1 MKARLIA
8 PLALSFLMLAT
19 EGKPD
24 EEGFRKFVEPLIEN
38 YCMDCHDEESSKGNL
53 SLEGIKGNLV
63 DGPDL
68 DRWEKVLHQFELGQM
83 PPKKKTQ
90 PTTAERHSLVQWIRA
105 EFLKGGH
112 KPENKLL
119 RPGAGNYVK
128 HERLF
133 GKENFGPAW
142 SPPRIWRIRPAVYE
156 SGIRAL
162 AKNGKYVRPFTLKS
176 GGHGFRDYD
185 NQYVLAGADL
195 SQLMANTATA
205 AKQLTEIRL
214 INGKTS
220 KGNYSTPTQ
229 LFDLIHPADAPP
241 TAEQV
246 DDAIR
251 WLFDRVLLRS
261 PTPEEQNR
269 FQAFAIK
276 SMKSDGK
283 LLGVRN
289 LISAILLKPEALYRS
304 ELAQGEPDEHDR
316 ALLAPREIAY
326 ALAYALT
333 DTRPDA
339 ELLQA
344 ASTGKLATPEQ
355 VATQVV
361 RMLGETQLP
370 KPRILGFFR
379 EYFEYGGAIDVFKDE
394 ALNRNHVP
402 EVLVSDTDRLI
413 MHFYEQDKH
422 VLRELLTTNKSFIQ
436 FAIDSKTKK
445 PTRMRARNLGAHL
458 AYSLPPDWKWIPEQP
473 VTLPGSQRAG
483 ILTQPAWLVAKS
495 GNFDNDAIQR
505 GLWVRGKLLGGIIP
519 DLPITVDAQL
529 PNDETLTLRE
539 KMKVTEETY
548 CWKCHQNTNPVGLPF
563 EMFDHFGRW
572 RTKEL
577 GKPVDTTGAITNSG
591 IRELDA
597 KVTDAVAMLHRLADS
612 PLVRQVFV
620 RHAFRYF
627 MGRNETLRDA
637 STLRRADLAYVK
649 SGGSMK
655 SLIVSLLTSD
665 SFLYRKAKAP
675 NG

>member
-1 MKARLIA
+1 MKKSCTAAIF
-8 PLALSFLMLAT
+8 LSFTLQGLA
-19 EGKPD
+19 EKPD
-24 EEGFRKFVEPLIEN
+24 VQGYRKLVAPLIES
-38 YCMDCHDEESSKGNL
+38 YCMDCHDDDTSKGDI
-53 SLEGIKGNLV
+53 SLEGIQGNLV

-68 DRWEKVLHQFELGQM
+68 AHWEKVLHQVELGQM
-83 PPKKKTQ
+83 PPKKKPQ

-105 EFLKGGH
+105 EFLKGGR

-133 GKENFGPAW
+133 GDEDFGPAW
-142 SPPRIWRIRPAVYE
+142 SPPRIWRIRPSVYE
-156 SGIRAL
+156 SGIRAV

-185 NQYVLAGADL
+185 NQYRLAGADL

-205 AKQLTEIRL
+205 AKQLTEVRL
-214 INGKTS
+214 SNGKTS
-220 KGNYSTPTQ
+220 KGNSTPTQ

-241 TAEQV
+241 TEEQV
-246 DDAIR
+246 DAAIQ

-261 PTPEEQNR
+261 PTPEEQAR
-269 FQAFAIK
+269 FQTFAMQ

-289 LISAILLKPEALYRS
+289 LISAVLLKPEALYRS

-316 ALLAPREIAY
+316 ILLAPREIAY

-339 ELLQA
+339 ELLKA
-344 ASTGKLATPEQ
+344 ASTGKLATNEE
-355 VATQVV
+355 VAAQIR
-361 RMLGETQLP
+361 RMLEDPKLQ

-413 MHFYEQDKH
+413 LHFYEQDKD
-422 VLRELLTTNKSFIQ
+422 VLRELLTTNKSFVQ
-436 FAIDSKTKK
+436 YGIDSKTKK
-445 PTRMRARNLGAHL
+445 PTRAQARNLGAHL
-458 AYSLPPDWKWIPEQP
+458 AYSLPPDWKWVPEQP
-473 VTLPGSQRAG
+473 IALPGSQRAG

-539 KMKVTEETY
+539 KMKVTEEAY

-591 IRELDA
+591 VQGLDA
-597 KVTDAVAMLHRLADS
+597 KVSDAVAMLHRLADS
-612 PLVRQVFV
+612 PRVRQVFV

-627 MGRNETLRDA
+627 MGRNETLHDA
-637 STLRRADLAYVK
+637 STLRQADQVYVK

-655 SLIVSLLTSD
+655 SLIISLLTSD

>member
-1 MKARLIA
+1 MKKSCTAAIF
-8 PLALSFLMLAT
+8 LSFTLQGLA
-19 EGKPD
+19 EKPD
-24 EEGFRKFVEPLIEN
+24 VQGYRKLVAPLIES
-38 YCMDCHDEESSKGNL
+38 YCMDCHDDDTSKGDI
-53 SLEGIKGNLV
+53 SLEGIQGNLV

-68 DRWEKVLHQFELGQM
+68 AHWEKVLHQVELGQM
-83 PPKKKTQ
+83 PPKKKPQ

-105 EFLKGGH
+105 EFLKGGR

-133 GKENFGPAW
+133 GDEDFGPAW
-142 SPPRIWRIRPAVYE
+142 SPPRIWRIRPSVYE
-156 SGIRAL
+156 SGIRAV

-185 NQYVLAGADL
+185 NQYRLAGADL

-205 AKQLTEIRL
+205 AKQLTEVRL
-214 INGKTS
+214 SNGKTS
-220 KGNYSTPTQ
+220 KGNSTPTQ

-241 TAEQV
+241 TEEQV
-246 DDAIR
+246 DAAIQ

-261 PTPEEQNR
+261 PTPEEQAR
-269 FQAFAIK
+269 FQTFAMQ

-289 LISAILLKPEALYRS
+289 LISAVLLKPEALYRS

-316 ALLAPREIAY
+316 ILLAPREIAY

-339 ELLQA
+339 ELLKA
-344 ASTGKLATPEQ
+344 ASTGKLATNEE
-355 VATQVV
+355 VAAQIR
-361 RMLGETQLP
+361 RMLEDPKLQ

-413 MHFYEQDKH
+413 LHFYEQDKD
-422 VLRELLTTNKSFIQ
+422 VLRELLTTNKSFVQ
-436 FAIDSKTKK
+436 YGIDSKTKK
-445 PTRMRARNLGAHL
+445 PTRAQARNLGAHL
-458 AYSLPPDWKWIPEQP
+458 AYSLPPDWKWVPEQP
-473 VTLPGSQRAG
+473 IALPGSHRAG

-539 KMKVTEETY
+539 KMKVTEEAY

-591 IRELDA
+591 VQGLDA
-597 KVTDAVAMLHRLADS
+597 KVSDAVAMLHRLADS
-612 PLVRQVFV
+612 PRVRQVFV

-627 MGRNETLRDA
+627 MGRNETLHDA
-637 STLRRADLAYVK
+637 STLRQADQVYVK

-655 SLIVSLLTSD
+655 SLIISLLTSD

>member
-1 MKARLIA
+1 MKKCCTAAIF
-8 PLALSFLMLAT
+8 LSFTLQGLAA
-19 EGKPD
+19 KPD
-24 EEGFRKFVEPLIEN
+24 VQGYQKLVLPLIEN
-38 YCMDCHDEESSKGNL
+38 YCMDCHDEETSKGDL

-63 DGPDL
+63 EGPDL
-68 DRWEKVLHQFELGQM
+68 DHWEKILHQLELGQM
-83 PPKKKTQ
+83 PPKKKPQ

-105 EFLKGGH
+105 EFLKGGR

-133 GKENFGPAW
+133 SAEDFGPAW
-142 SPPRIWRIRPAVYE
+142 SPPRIWRIRPSVYE
-156 SGIRAL
+156 SGIRAV

-195 SQLMANTATA
+195 NQLMANAANA
-205 AKQLTEIRL
+205 AKQLTEVRL
-214 INGKTS
+214 SNGKAS
-220 KGNYSTPTQ
+220 KGNSTPNL
-229 LFDLIHPADAPP
+229 LFDLIHPEDAPP
-241 TAEQV
+241 TEAKV
-246 DDAIR
+246 DAAIQ
-251 WLFDRVLLRS
+251 WLFDRALLRS
-261 PTPEEQNR
+261 PTLEEQAR
-269 FQAFAIK
+269 LQAFAIK

-289 LISAILLKPEALYRS
+289 LISAVLLKPEALYRS
-304 ELAQGEPDEHDR
+304 ELAQGEPDEHGR

-333 DTRPDA
+333 DARPDA
-339 ELLQA
+339 ELLKA
-344 ASTGKLATPEQ
+344 ASTGKLGPEEVSVQ
-355 VATQVV
+355 VH
-361 RMLGETQLP
+361 RMLGDAQLQ

-413 MHFYEQDKH
+413 LHFYEQDKD
-422 VLRELLTTNKSFIQ
+422 VLRELLTTNKSFVQ

-445 PTRMRARNLGAHL
+445 PTRAQARNLGAHL

-473 VTLPGSQRAG
+473 VALPGSQRAG

-495 GNFDNDAIQR
+495 GNFDNDAIRR
-505 GLWVRGKLLGGIIP
+505 GLWVRGNLLGGIIP

-529 PNDETLTLRE
+529 PNDDTLTLRE
-539 KMKVTEETY
+539 KMKVTEEAY

-591 IRELDA
+591 VPRLDA
-597 KVTDAVAMLHRLADS
+597 KVPDAVAMLRKLADS
-612 PLVRQVFV
+612 PRVRQVFV

-637 STLRRADLAYVK
+637 STLRRADQVYLK
-649 SGGSMK
+649 SDGSMK
-655 SLIVSLLTSD
+655 QLIASLLTSD
-665 SFLYRKAKAP
+665 SFIYRKAEDP

>member
-1 MKARLIA
+1 MKKSCTAAIF
-8 PLALSFLMLAT
+8 LSFTLQGFA
-19 EGKPD
+19 EKPD
-24 EEGFRKFVEPLIEN
+24 VQGYRKLVAPLIES
-38 YCMDCHDEESSKGNL
+38 YCMDCHDNDTSKGDL
-53 SLEGIKGNLV
+53 SLEKIDGNLV
-63 DGPDL
+63 NGPDL
-68 DRWEKVLHQFELGQM
+68 GRWEKVLHQLELGQM
-83 PPKKKTQ
+83 PPEKKSQ

-105 EFLKGGH
+105 EFLKGGR

-133 GKENFGPAW
+133 GDEDFGPAW
-142 SPPRIWRIRPAVYE
+142 SPPRIWRIRPSVYE
-156 SGIRAL
+156 SGIRAV

-185 NQYVLAGADL
+185 NQYRLAGADL
-195 SQLMANTATA
+195 SQLMANSATA
-205 AKQLTEIRL
+205 AKQLTEVRL
-214 INGKTS
+214 SNGKAS
-220 KGNYSTPTQ
+220 KGNSTPAQ

-241 TAEQV
+241 TEEQV
-246 DDAIR
+246 DAAIQ

-261 PTPEEQNR
+261 PTPEEQAR
-269 FQAFAIK
+269 FQTFAMQ

-289 LISAILLKPEALYRS
+289 LISAVLLKPEALYRS

-316 ALLAPREIAY
+316 ILLAPREIAY

-339 ELLQA
+339 ELLKA
-344 ASTGKLATPEQ
+344 ASTGKLATNEE
-355 VATQVV
+355 VAAQIR
-361 RMLGETQLP
+361 RMLEDPKLQ

-413 MHFYEQDKH
+413 LHFYEQDKD
-422 VLRELLTTNKSFIQ
+422 VLRELLTTNKSFVQ
-436 FAIDSKTKK
+436 YGIDSKTKK
-445 PTRMRARNLGAHL
+445 PTRAQARNLGAHL
-458 AYSLPPDWKWIPEQP
+458 AYSLPPDWKWVPEQP
-473 VTLPGSQRAG
+473 IALPGSHRAG

-539 KMKVTEETY
+539 KMKVTEEAY

-591 IRELDA
+591 VQGLDA
-597 KVTDAVAMLHRLADS
+597 KVSDAVAMLHRLADS
-612 PLVRQVFV
+612 PRVRQVFV

-627 MGRNETLRDA
+627 MGRNETLHDA
-637 STLRRADLAYVK
+637 STLRRADQVYVK

-655 SLIVSLLTSD
+655 SLIISLLTSD

>member
-1 MKARLIA
+1 MKKSCTAAIF
-8 PLALSFLMLAT
+8 LSFTLQGLA
-19 EGKPD
+19 EKPD
-24 EEGFRKFVEPLIEN
+24 VQGYRKLVAPLIES
-38 YCMDCHDEESSKGNL
+38 YCMDCHDDDTSKGDI
-53 SLEGIKGNLV
+53 SLEGIQGNLV

-68 DRWEKVLHQFELGQM
+68 AHWEKVLHQVELGQM
-83 PPKKKTQ
+83 PPKKKPQ

-105 EFLKGGH
+105 EFLKGGR

-133 GKENFGPAW
+133 GDEDFGPAW
-142 SPPRIWRIRPAVYE
+142 SPPRIWRIRPSVYE
-156 SGIRAL
+156 SGIRAV

-185 NQYVLAGADL
+185 NQYRLAGADL

-205 AKQLTEIRL
+205 AKQLTEVRL
-214 INGKTS
+214 SNGKTS
-220 KGNYSTPTQ
+220 KGNSTPTQ

-241 TAEQV
+241 TEEQV
-246 DDAIR
+246 DAAIQ

-261 PTPEEQNR
+261 PTPEEQAR
-269 FQAFAIK
+269 FQTFAMQ

-289 LISAILLKPEALYRS
+289 LISAVLLKPEALYRS
-304 ELAQGEPDEHDR
+304 ELAQGEPDEHGR
-316 ALLAPREIAY
+316 VLLAPREIAY

-339 ELLQA
+339 ELLKA
-344 ASTGKLATPEQ
+344 ASTGKLATNEE
-355 VATQVV
+355 VAAQIH
-361 RMLGETQLP
+361 RMLEEPKLQ

-413 MHFYEQDKH
+413 LHFYEQDKD
-422 VLRELLTTNKSFIQ
+422 VLRELLSTNKSFVQYGIN
-436 FAIDSKTKK
+436 SKTKK
-445 PTRMRARNLGAHL
+445 PTRAQARNLGAHL
-458 AYSLPPDWKWIPEQP
+458 AYSLPPDWKWVPEQP
-473 VTLPGSQRAG
+473 IALPGSQRAG
-483 ILTQPAWLVAKS
+483 ILSQPAWLVAKS

-539 KMKVTEETY
+539 KMKVTEEAY

-591 IRELDA
+591 VQGLDA
-597 KVTDAVAMLHRLADS
+597 EVPDAVAMLHRLADS
-612 PLVRQVFV
+612 PRVRQVFV

-627 MGRNETLRDA
+627 MGRNETLHDA
-637 STLRRADLAYVK
+637 STLRQADQVYVK

-655 SLIVSLLTSD
+655 SLIISLLTSD